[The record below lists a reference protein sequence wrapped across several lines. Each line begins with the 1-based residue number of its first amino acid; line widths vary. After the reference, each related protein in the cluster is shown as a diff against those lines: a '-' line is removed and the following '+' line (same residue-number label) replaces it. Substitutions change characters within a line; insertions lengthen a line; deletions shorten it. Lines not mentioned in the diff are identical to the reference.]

1 MKDADKQAK
10 HEKKALAVSWSSF
23 RPSSRK
29 VPLTVA
35 PPQAEGK
42 ARKQLEKISQK
53 EHKYKQGLEKAQK
66 KYNDILNKQEKAR
79 LDLQTKTRE
88 REQIVQ
94 QRQPVQA
101 AVEEQKHVK
110 AAHEV
115 SRVDL
120 MNRGRK
126 VA

>member
-1 MKDADKQAK
+1 M
-10 HEKKALAVSWSSF
+10 LVF
-23 RPSSRK
+23 CLSSRRA
-29 VPLTVA
+29 PLTAVLL
-35 PPQAEGK
+35 QAEGK
-42 ARKQLEKISQK
+42 SRKQLEKIGQK

-66 KYNDILNKQEKAR
+66 KYNEILNKQEKAR
-79 LDLQTKTRE
+79 LDLQSKTRE

-115 SRVDL
+115 SRVGS
-120 MNRGRK
+120 MN
-126 VA
+126 